1 MNTLAILDLLLET
14 VFIVDSMKN
23 MVDLIRMVLFFD
35 IFVFSR
41 TKMAKYMDKE
51 QSEDGGSIETVPLL
65 ILCLFIKQKFR
76 SKDDS
81 LSIKLNKKRTVTRL
95 V

>member
-1 MNTLAILDLLLET
+1 MMSFNHTGKNKSYILNSALHTGAILDHLIET

-35 IFVFSR
+35 KFVFSR

-51 QSEDGGSIETVPLL
+51 QSEDDGSIETVL
-65 ILCLFIKQKFR
+65 IA
-76 SKDDS
+76 DS
-81 LSIKLNKKRTVTRL
+81 LSFHKAEIQV
-95 V
+95 